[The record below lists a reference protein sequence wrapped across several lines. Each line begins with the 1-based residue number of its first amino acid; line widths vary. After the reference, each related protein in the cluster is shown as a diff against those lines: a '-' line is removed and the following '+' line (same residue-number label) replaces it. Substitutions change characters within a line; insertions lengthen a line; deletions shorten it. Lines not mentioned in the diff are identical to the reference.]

1 MIRVPASALLLG
13 LLGLIPFLW
22 GAIVSLGVLDSA
34 SGDLTVGGI
43 TLISANDGQL
53 LMVRYGVIILCFMA
67 GVLWGFATRANGPQA
82 TLCYMLSV
90 IPALWAFLFPGTGVY
105 SALMNLMI
113 GFTMVLMI
121 DYAFWWWQLAPRWW
135 MALRIPLSV
144 IVLGCLG
151 VGAWL

>member
-22 GAIVSLGVLDSA
+22 GAIVSLGLLDSA
-34 SGDLTVGGI
+34 SADLTLGGV

-53 LMVRYGVIILCFMA
+53 LMVRYGVIILCFMS
-67 GVLWGFATRANGPQA
+67 GVLWGFATRAAGTQA
-82 TLCYMLSV
+82 TVCYMLSV
-90 IPALWAFLFPGTGVY
+90 IPALWVFLYPGTGAY
-105 SALMNLMI
+105 SAQLNLMI

-121 DYAFWWWQLAPRWW
+121 DFAFWRWELAPRWW
-135 MALRIPLSV
+135 MALRVPLSV